1 MSWFAPRWR
10 RAARLLAAGVAASVA
25 ALGVVTP
32 AAATATAAAASGAV
46 AAAVDA
52 DRFMAL
58 TSELRCLVCQNES
71 LADSHAPL
79 AEDLKREI
87 RARMAA
93 GDSDAQILEFLV
105 QRYGDFVT
113 YRPPLDART
122 GLLWVGPLLL
132 LALGAGVL
140 WRQSR
145 RAGPG
150 HDGRVDAPDE
160 PADGEPR

>member
-1 MSWFAPRWR
+1 MS
-10 RAARLLAAGVAASVA
+10 RLASRLRCGLLTLAALSATVPGAVSAAGPA
-25 ALGVVTP
+25 ALP
-32 AAATATAAAASGAV
+32 AVAAASQ
-46 AAAVDA
+46 AAWQAVDA

-93 GDSDAQILEFLV
+93 GDSDAQILDFLV

-132 LALGAGVL
+132 LGLGAGVL

-145 RAGPG
+145 RAPGGPG
-150 HDGRVDAPDE
+150 ERAETADAT
-160 PADGEPR
+160 DGESR